1 MNHPNQQPVIETP
14 PVTVEITSDQ
24 GETVLYTIHPFG
36 ADDGFRMFQR
46 LIPFMASAIQTLAGI
61 TIKGA
66 ALPPVAPESD
76 RKEDEANVID
86 MVAEDE
92 SGDVFAAM
100 AKSVELDGRKIA
112 DGLREFSL
120 ELSRQASGK
129 FIRELLQHTTCV
141 RGGTSGEFGPSGG
154 TGYAPGRN
162 PIHFNQ
168 IYKANYGEMFA
179 AVYHVLR
186 VNWGPMIG
194 RVLKGEDP
202 LDVLFGGA
210 RQKPTRR

>member
-1 MNHPNQQPVIETP
+1 MNHTNQQPVLETP

-24 GETVLYTIHPFG
+24 GEAVQYIIHPFG

-46 LIPFMASAIQTLAGI
+46 LIPFMAAAVQTIAGI
-61 TIKGA
+61 SLKGA
-66 ALPPVAPESD
+66 ALPPAAPQSD
-76 RKEDEANVID
+76 RKEDENDVIE
-86 MVAEDE
+86 MVAENAD
-92 SGDVFAAM
+92 GDVFAAM
-100 AKSVELDGRKIA
+100 AKGVELDGRKIA

-129 FIRELLQHTTCV
+129 FIRELLQHTTCT
-141 RGGTSGEFGPSGG
+141 RADG
-154 TGYAPGRN
+154 TGYGPGRN
-162 PIHFNQ
+162 LNHFNQ

-179 AVYHVLR
+179 AVYHVLKA
-186 VNWGPMIG
+186 NWGPMLG